1 MAKKTKETKKA
12 EPKKEVK
19 KEVAKKEEVKDWA
32 TLYAVQETKTSHP
45 DHKGKDIYMLNGS
58 HGYFDEKGSFIKV

>member
-1 MAKKTKETKKA
+1 MAKKSKETKKA
-12 EPKKEVK
+12 VPK

-45 DHKGKDIYMLNGS
+45 DHKGKDIYILNGS
-58 HGYFDEKGSFIKV
+58 HGYFDEEGLFVKV

>member
-1 MAKKTKETKKA
+1 MAKKTKTTKKA
-12 EPKKEVK
+12 EPKKEV
-19 KEVAKKEEVKDWA
+19 AKKEEVTDWA